1 MKRLI
6 TYTILIIFCFLLQS
20 TVFRGFQFAG
30 IVPNLLIVV
39 TASLGFMRGDRTG
52 LLVGFFCGLLIDIF
66 FGDVIGFYALI
77 YMHIGYLNG
86 KFNGIFYPENIK
98 LPLILILF
106 SNLFYGIFTYLLLF
120 MMRSRFNFEFY
131 FRNIIFP
138 EVVYT
143 ILVAIVLYPLIL
155 FLHYLLD
162 GKGFK
167 KAEEDV

>member
-20 TVFRGFQFAG
+20 TVFRGLAFGG

-52 LLVGFFCGLLIDIF
+52 LIVGFFCGLLIDIF
-66 FGDVIGFYALI
+66 FGDVIGLYAMI

-98 LPLILILF
+98 LPMILILF
-106 SNLFYGIFTYLLLF
+106 SNLFYGIFTYLMLF
-120 MMRSRFNFEFY
+120 MMRSRFHFEHY
-131 FRNIIFP
+131 FKAIIFP
-138 EVVYT
+138 EVIYT
-143 ILVAIVLYPLIL
+143 ILVTLILYPLIL
-155 FLHYLLD
+155 FLHYLLE
-162 GKGFK
+162 GRSFK
-167 KAEEDV
+167 RAEEDV